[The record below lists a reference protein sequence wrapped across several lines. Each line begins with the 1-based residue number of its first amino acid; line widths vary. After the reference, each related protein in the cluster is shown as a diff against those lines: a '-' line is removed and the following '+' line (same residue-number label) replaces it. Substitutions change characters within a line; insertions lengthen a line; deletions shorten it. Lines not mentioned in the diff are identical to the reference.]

1 MEIEELLPD
10 MYTMLK
16 DTSEKTAK
24 IGASVSFM
32 ETRLSKTEDLLAKMS
47 DTLNE
52 QKLLSQKIDS
62 IQSKLIENTRRIDA
76 LERKNIS
83 IIKKY
88 AGIFITALVT
98 AAAGFVAVK
107 IGLK

>member
-1 MEIEELLPD
+1 MEIESLLPD

-32 ETRLSKTEDLLAKMS
+32 ETRLTKTEDLLSKLS

-52 QKLLSQKIDS
+52 QKLLTQKIDS
-62 IQSKLIENTRRIDA
+62 LQKSLVDCVKRVDA

-88 AGIFITALVT
+88 AQVFITALVT

-107 IGLK
+107 WGLK